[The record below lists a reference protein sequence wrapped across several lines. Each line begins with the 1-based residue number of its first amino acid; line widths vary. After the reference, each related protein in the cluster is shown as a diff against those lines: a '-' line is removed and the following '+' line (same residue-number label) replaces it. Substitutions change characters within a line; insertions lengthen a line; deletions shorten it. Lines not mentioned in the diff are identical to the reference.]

1 MSRVQY
7 LFRSRNIIP
16 DTIKYIVREDKRSV
30 IYFMDNQKISTSI
43 PMKEIMTMLPEKDF
57 VSIQKGVIVAVKQII
72 DISNSGVYT
81 MTDGKTIQGR
91 KRYLS
96 EHKNRRAAL
105 ALHVADAEG
114 NFYPPMGLLEK
125 CSLLDD
131 LPLPY
136 CVIELV
142 FDKAGKGIDFIFRY
156 CNKAMST
163 LTSFSSE
170 AMIGHS
176 FYEIFSN
183 GDKKWLITYADV
195 ALNGGQH
202 VIRDIGPD
210 PEKSMNVY
218 CYQPTDGYC
227 ACVLVQE

>member
-57 VSIQKGVIVAVKQII
+57 VSIQKGVIVAVKQIL

-142 FDKAGKGIDFIFRY
+142 FDKAGKGIDFIFRSPI
-156 CNKAMST
+156 CSKP
-163 LTSFSSE
+163 SE
-170 AMIGHS
+170 A
-176 FYEIFSN
+176 
-183 GDKKWLITYADV
+183 
-195 ALNGGQH
+195 
-202 VIRDIGPD
+202 
-210 PEKSMNVY
+210 
-218 CYQPTDGYC
+218 
-227 ACVLVQE
+227 

>member
-16 DTIKYIVREDKRSV
+16 ATIKYIVREDKRSV
-30 IYFMDNQKISTSI
+30 IYFMDDQKISTSI

-57 VSIQKGVIVAVKQII
+57 VSIQKGVIVAVKQIV

-81 MTDGKTIQGR
+81 MTDGRIIQGR

-105 ALHVADAEG
+105 SLHVADAEG
-114 NFYPPMGLLEK
+114 NFYPPMDLLEK
-125 CSLLDD
+125 CSLMDD
-131 LPLPY
+131 LPLPF

-163 LTSFSSE
+163 LTDCSVSS
-170 AMIGHS
+170 MINHS
-176 FYEIFSN
+176 FYEIFTN

-202 VIRDIGPD
+202 VIHDVSPD
-210 PEKSMNVY
+210 PEKSMKIY
-218 CYQPTDGYC
+218 CYQPKNGYC
-227 ACVLVQE
+227 ACVLIQE